1 MKKRVVW
8 LPLVVLLAVLS
19 GCASYSQGF
28 QKVELFL
35 SQQKP
40 ELALQELEKNPSTGA
55 DKLLYLLDKAML
67 QRMSGLYEASN
78 ATFEQAKAL
87 MDKLEA
93 TSVAE
98 QVGALTVNDSAMSY
112 EGEDYEQIA
121 VHIYAALNYIELGLW
136 DEARVEALQVDERI
150 KRLKEKRDGKAIEDP
165 FARYLTGLIFEQGGE
180 YSDAMIAYRDA
191 YQTYQKYKQPI
202 PLFLQRDLLRLSK
215 YLGLDQEYQDYA
227 KQFATQ
233 DKHVASSWQQ
243 QGEVVLLIHHSLAP
257 IKRAHETLVYSST
270 GVPLRIS
277 LPVYQSRPSYIRQAR
292 LVVGDKSVST
302 VVVDSFD
309 KLARLSLET
318 HRAAMTARLIA
329 RALIKKQAAHQAEK
343 KGGALAGFL
352 VDVAGMATET
362 ADTRSWLTLPK
373 NILFARLPLAAGTYP
388 AHLELIGEAG
398 HVMQTVDLGHIR
410 VIQGKKTMIEKSF
423 VAPNLQVA
431 SP

>member
-1 MKKRVVW
+1 MNKRVVW
-8 LPLVVLLAVLS
+8 LPLAVFFAVLS

-28 QKVELFL
+28 QKVELLL

-40 ELALQELEKNPSTGA
+40 ELALQELEKNPSTGT

-78 ATFEQAKAL
+78 TTFEQAKAL

-93 TSVAE
+93 TSVTE
-98 QVGALTVNDSAMSY
+98 QLGALTINDSAMSY
-112 EGEDYEQIA
+112 EGEDYEQTA

-136 DEARVEALQVDERI
+136 DEARVEALQIDERI
-150 KRLKEKRDGKAIEDP
+150 KRVKEKRDGKAVEDP
-165 FARYLTGLIFEQGGE
+165 FASYLMGFIFEQEGE

-191 YQTYQKYKQPI
+191 YQTYQKYQQPT

-215 YLGLDQEYQDYA
+215 YLDLRQEYQTYIT
-227 KQFATQ
+227 KFGI
-233 DKHVASSWQQ
+233 KEKYEVAQLQ
-243 QGEVVLLIHHSLAP
+243 KQGEIILLIHHSLAP

-277 LPVYQSRPSYIRQAR
+277 LPVYQSRPSYIHQAR
-292 LVVGDKSVST
+292 LLVGNRAVQT
-302 VVVDSFD
+302 VMVDSFD
-309 KLARLSLET
+309 KLARLSLKT

-329 RALIKKQAAHQAEK
+329 RALIKKQAAHQAED

-352 VDVAGMATET
+352 VDVAGMVTET

-373 NILFARLPLAAGTYP
+373 NILLARLPLPAGTYF
-388 AHLELIGEAG
+388 ARLELLGPNG
-398 HVMQTVDLGHIR
+398 HVVQTVDLGDITLTQGRKR
-410 VIQGKKTMIEKSF
+410 VIEKSF
-423 VAPNLQVA
+423 IGPYLQ
-431 SP
+431 

>member
-28 QKVELFL
+28 QKVELLL

-40 ELALQELEKNPSTGA
+40 ELALQELEKNPSTGT

-67 QRMSGLYEASN
+67 QRMSGLYSASN
-78 ATFEQAKAL
+78 TTFEQAKVL
-87 MDKLEA
+87 MDELEA
-93 TSVAE
+93 TSVTE
-98 QVGALTVNDSAMSY
+98 QLGALTINDSAMSY
-112 EGEDYEQIA
+112 EGEDYEQTA

-136 DEARVEALQVDERI
+136 DEARVEALQIDERI
-150 KRLKEKRDGKAIEDP
+150 KRVKEKRDGKAVEDP
-165 FARYLTGLIFEQGGE
+165 FARYLTGLIFEQGAE

-202 PLFLQRDLLRLSK
+202 PLFLQQDLLRLSK
-215 YLGLDQEYQDYA
+215 YLDLKQEYQTFVTKFGIKEKY
-227 KQFATQ
+227 KVSQL
-233 DKHVASSWQQ
+233 QQ
-243 QGEVVLLIHHSLAP
+243 QGEIILLIHHSLAP

-277 LPVYQSRPSYIRQAR
+277 MPVYQSRPSYIHQVR
-292 LVVGDKSVST
+292 LVVGDRIVQT
-302 VVVDSFD
+302 VMVDSFD

-329 RALIKKQAAHQAEK
+329 RALIKKQAANQVGD

-352 VDVAGMATET
+352 VDVAGMVTET

-373 NILFARLPLAAGTYP
+373 NILLARLPLAAGIYP
-388 AHLELIGEAG
+388 AKLELLGPNG
-398 HVMQTVDLGHIR
+398 HVVQTVDLGDIK
-410 VIQGKKTMIEKSF
+410 VFKGKKTVLEKSF
-423 VAPNLQVA
+423 IGPYLQ
-431 SP
+431 

>member
-1 MKKRVVW
+1 MKRLVAW

-28 QKVELFL
+28 QKVETLL

-40 ELALQELEKNPSTGA
+40 ELALQELEKNPSTGT

-78 ATFEQAKAL
+78 ITFEQAKAL

-93 TSVAE
+93 TSVTE
-98 QVGALTVNDSAMSY
+98 QLGALTVNDSAMSY

-150 KRLKEKRDGKAIEDP
+150 KRIKEKRDGKAVEDP
-165 FARYLTGLIFEQGGE
+165 FAHYLMGLIFEHGGE

-191 YQTYQKYKQPI
+191 YQVYQKYKLPT

-215 YLGLDQEYQDYA
+215 YLDLKQEYQTYA
-227 KQFATQ
+227 KKFGM
-233 DKHVASSWQQ
+233 KEKYEVAQLQ
-243 QGEVVLLIHHSLAP
+243 KQGEIILLVHNSLAP

-277 LPVYQSRPSYIRQAR
+277 LPIYQSRPSYIHQAR
-292 LVVGDKSVST
+292 LVVNDRAVQT
-302 VVVDSFD
+302 VMVDSFD

-329 RALIKKQAAHQAEK
+329 RALIKKQAAHQAED

-352 VDVAGMATET
+352 VDVAGMVTET

-373 NILFARLPLAAGTYP
+373 NILFARLPLPAGTYP
-388 AHLELIGEAG
+388 ARLELLGANG
-398 HVMQTVDLGHIR
+398 HVVQVVDLGNIQLK
-410 VIQGKKTMIEKSF
+410 QGKKSVVEKSF
-423 VAPNLQVA
+423 VAPPVQ
-431 SP
+431 